1 MSILEATLPDSMQ
14 EITIT
19 APGAPEVLQLRTVPL
34 PRPIEGELL
43 IRVEAAGINRPDV
56 LQRQG
61 KYPPPPGANPAPG
74 LEIAGEVVGA
84 GPGAQGFVLGDKVCA
99 LVNGGGYAQYCTV
112 PATQALPWPTGL
124 SAVQAAALPE
134 TFFTVWANVFMMGRV
149 KAGDALLVHG
159 GTSGIGTTALMLARE
174 FGVRAF
180 ATAGSAEKCEAVR
193 QLGAE
198 PINHREQDFSREVL
212 TATGGRGVD
221 AILDIMGAAY
231 FQRNIATLAMD
242 GRLLVIGFLGGARA
256 EQLDLAAVASRR
268 LTITGSTM
276 RGRTRDEKAVIAREL
291 QSMVWPALN
300 AGRCL
305 PLIHA
310 TFPLEQAAEAHRL
323 MEGGDHIGKIVLEVA
338 H

>member
-1 MSILEATLPDSMQ
+1 MPLQEPALPDSMQ
-14 EITIT
+14 EVAIT
-19 APGAPEVLQLRTVPL
+19 APGAPEVLQPRTVPL
-34 PRPIEGELL
+34 PQPTEGELL

-61 KYPPPPGANPAPG
+61 KYPPPPGANPTPG
-74 LEIAGEVVGA
+74 LEVAGTVVRV
-84 GPGAQGFVLGDKVCA
+84 GPGAQGFVPGDKVCA

-112 PATQALPWPTGL
+112 PATQALPWPEGL
-124 SAVQAAALPE
+124 SAVQAAAIPE

-149 KAGDALLVHG
+149 KAGDSVLIHG
-159 GTSGIGTTALMLARE
+159 GTSGIGTTALMLAKE

-180 ATAGSAEKCEAVR
+180 ATAGSADKCEAVR
-193 QLGAE
+193 QLGGE
-198 PINHREQDFSREVL
+198 PINHREQDFNREVMA
-212 TATGGRGVD
+212 ATGGRGVD

-231 FQRNIATLAMD
+231 FQRNIATLAVD
-242 GRLLVIGFLGGARA
+242 GRLLIIGFLGGARA
-256 EQLDLAAVASRR
+256 EQLDLVTVASRR

-276 RGRTRDEKAVIAREL
+276 RARTRDEKAAVAREL
-291 QSMVWPALN
+291 QRLVWPALN

-310 TFPLEQAAEAHRL
+310 TFPLAQAAEAHRL

>member
-1 MSILEATLPDSMQ
+1 MRLQEPALPDAMQ

-19 APGAPEVLQLRTVPL
+19 APGAPDVLQPRTVPM
-34 PRPIEGELL
+34 PRPTEGELL
-43 IRVEAAGINRPDV
+43 IRVLAAGINRPDV

-74 LEIAGEVVGA
+74 LEVAGEVVRV
-84 GPGAQGFVLGDKVCA
+84 GPGALGFVPGDKVCA

-124 SAVQAAALPE
+124 NAVQAAALPE
-134 TFFTVWANVFMMGRV
+134 TFFTVWANLFMMGRV
-149 KAGDALLVHG
+149 KAGDTVLIHG

-180 ATAGSAEKCEAVR
+180 ATAGSPDKCEAVR
-193 QLGAE
+193 RLGGE

-212 TATGGRGVD
+212 AATGGRGVD

-231 FQRNIATLAMD
+231 FQRNIATLAVD

-256 EQLDLAAVASRR
+256 EQLDLAMVASRR

-276 RGRTRDEKAVIAREL
+276 RGRTRDEKAAVAREL
-291 QSMVWPALN
+291 QRLVWPALN

-310 TFPLEQAAEAHRL
+310 TFPLTQAAQAHQL
-323 MEGGDHIGKIVLEVA
+323 MEDGEHIGKIVLEVA